1 MKCNAEL
8 LAIEMIMNDSSKL
21 IITTCYR
28 VGTLGIQ
35 NCNEICNASAKLL
48 RKKRAKKLF
57 IIGDLNL
64 RNVNWETSTSSSNVE
79 KLFLEEFFKLGLI
92 QCITTPTHIKGNIL
106 HVLLTNSKNV
116 ISNIQIK
123 SNCEIWKSDHHAII
137 FNIMLKV
144 KRKKPIKIK
153 LLTSNVPTGIT

>member
-1 MKCNAEL
+1 ML
-8 LAIEMIMNDSSKL
+8 
-21 IITTCYR
+21 
-28 VGTLGIQ
+28 
-35 NCNEICNASAKLL
+35 
-48 RKKRAKKLF
+48 KKLF

-79 KLFLEEFFKLGLI
+79 ELFLEEFFKLGLI

-106 HVLLTNSKNV
+106 DVLLTNTENL

-123 SNCEIWKSDHHAII
+123 SNCEICKSDHHAII
-137 FNIMLKV
+137 FDIMLKV

-153 LLTSNVPTGIT
+153 RFNFKRANWHSLNIDLNNVDWISVMDCMEPDQAWMKSKNTLNQFKTFIL